1 MNNLSDPISS
11 YYESN
16 DYIFKSLI
24 KSKQLKKKK
33 RRINY
38 RKKRKL
44 TNTNSSTENSS
55 QNLYNRN
62 SNNISPNLNANFDTS
77 PQTQQHVSFQLSSSP
92 SSSSSSSSSSS
103 ASVSSNQNEIVTNL
117 KFHKM
122 MNDFIFEEANTSVFD
137 VIMGVYSLRI
147 KHSMSDEAT
156 NDLLKFIK
164 MILPNNSNFPKNLRA
179 LEKSLVYD
187 QHAKIHLVC
196 SKCEDYSS
204 SHS

>member
-1 MNNLSDPISS
+1 MDNLSDLISS
-11 YYESN
+11 YYESD
-16 DYIFKSLI
+16 DYLFKSLI

-33 RRINY
+33 HRINY

-92 SSSSSSSSSSS
+92 SSSSSSSSSS
-103 ASVSSNQNEIVTNL
+103 ASVSSYQNEIVTNL

-164 MILPNNSNFPKNLRA
+164 MILPISQISQR
-179 LEKSLVYD
+179 
-187 QHAKIHLVC
+187 I
-196 SKCEDYSS
+196 
-204 SHS
+204 